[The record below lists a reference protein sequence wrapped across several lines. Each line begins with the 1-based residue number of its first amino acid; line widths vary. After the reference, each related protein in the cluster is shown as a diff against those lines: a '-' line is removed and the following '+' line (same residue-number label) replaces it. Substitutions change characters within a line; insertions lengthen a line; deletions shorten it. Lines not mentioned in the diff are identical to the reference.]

1 MAEELEWVLLRNA
14 AVAAALVGEDA
25 AGPLREKLLAEAA
38 LSGRLTEQM
47 EAEAAREA
55 SAEALERRSA
65 GALALAAALGVQL
78 EQTPETGA
86 AALLEDLAQEG
97 LWTAPE
103 DLTRTAAAATR
114 QQQTQTE
121 SRDRQWAET
130 LRQVLGDQNL
140 SWEAGAEDAGDSST
154 NAARKTGR
162 RRGRTAGQAG
172 ETLDSWTGDLLAEQ
186 AVQRQSPVA
195 REGRP
200 SAGRTVT
207 SGTSWRE
214 WAAGG
219 THTDLNFQ
227 SGQSGGGTTSM
238 AEISRFFERDARR
251 Y

>member
-55 SAEALERRSA
+55 SAEALERRSV
-65 GALALAAALGVQL
+65 GALTLAAELGIQL
-78 EQTPETGA
+78 EQAPETGA

-103 DLTRTAAAATR
+103 DPARTTAAAAR
-114 QQQTQTE
+114 GQQSQAE
-121 SRDRQWAET
+121 SRQWSEILQQALSRADRSE
-130 LRQVLGDQNL
+130 
-140 SWEAGAEDAGDSST
+140 DSSADT
-154 NAARKTGR
+154 SRETS
-162 RRGRTAGQAG
+162 RRGRKAGQAD
-172 ETLDSWTGDLLAEQ
+172 ETLEHWTDTLLDEQ
-186 AVQRQSPVA
+186 AAQRQSAVA

-207 SGTSWRE
+207 SGTSWQE

-219 THTDLNFQ
+219 SHDGNTDFAFQ
-227 SGQSGGGTTSM
+227 RGQSGGGTTSM

>member
-1 MAEELEWVLLRNA
+1 
-14 AVAAALVGEDA
+14 
-25 AGPLREKLLAEAA
+25 
-38 LSGRLTEQM
+38 
-47 EAEAAREA
+47 
-55 SAEALERRSA
+55 
-65 GALALAAALGVQL
+65 
-78 EQTPETGA
+78 
-86 AALLEDLAQEG
+86 LEDLAQEG

-121 SRDRQWAET
+121 SRDRAWSET
-130 LRQVLGDQNL
+130 LRQVLGDQSL
-140 SWEAGAEDAGDSST
+140 SWAASGENAGDSLANTAQRTS
-154 NAARKTGR
+154 
-162 RRGRTAGQAG
+162 RRGRTAGQTG
-172 ETLDSWTGDLLAEQ
+172 ETLDSWTGDLLEEQ
-186 AVQRQSPVA
+186 TTQRQSRTA